1 MAQRYKAAWLSV
13 RQITPRVLSCG
24 RPLSIFAAPLCSRYI
39 QPWLNLQAA
48 ARRPVTTGEAS
59 MAVTDYRTLIDS
71 SNTYSGLTGIE
82 GVYAAGEG
90 VLYRSADGSFH
101 EAVRL
106 SDRAYLFMTEVSP
119 TGDSCHTQVVE
130 DNDWLHVQF
139 RFKGSGFE
147 HVAQRH
153 VETPER
159 SCIVSRY
166 PQGSVIEREIPRA
179 DTWKYACLYL
189 CPSALTSLLDIDAS
203 MLPETS
209 NWMAVQRYPEFRC
222 DTLPLFPALL
232 APLSDIFACTFR
244 GHIRRAYMR
253 AKSLEILSTLVH
265 ALDHASEQP
274 RDNAIKLRPA
284 DLTKLALARSIM
296 AEHLESPLSLA
307 DLGRRVGLNR
317 TKLALGFKATYGDS
331 VQAYWRDARLVRA
344 RELLQSG
351 AMEVTEAAFSA
362 GYSET
367 SSFTRAFTRKFGVLP
382 KTLKRKAA
390 NDGPGRC

>member
-1 MAQRYKAAWLSV
+1 
-13 RQITPRVLSCG
+13 
-24 RPLSIFAAPLCSRYI
+24 
-39 QPWLNLQAA
+39 
-48 ARRPVTTGEAS
+48 

-71 SNTYSGLTGIE
+71 SKTYSGLTWNE
-82 GVYAAGEG
+82 GVYAAGDG
-90 VLYRSADGSFH
+90 VQYRSADGSFH

-106 SDRAYLFMTEVSP
+106 SDRAYLFLTEVAP
-119 TGDSCHTQVVE
+119 TRDSCHTQVVE
-130 DNDWLHVQF
+130 GNDWLHVQF

-153 VETPER
+153 LVETPER

-179 DTWKYACLYL
+179 DAWKYACLYL
-189 CPSALTSLLDIDAS
+189 CPTVLASLLDIDAS

-209 NWMAVQRYPEFRC
+209 SWMALQRYPEFRC
-222 DTLPLFPALL
+222 NTLPLFPALM

-244 GHIRRAYMR
+244 GHMRRAYMR
-253 AKSLEILSTLVH
+253 AKSLEILATLVH
-265 ALDHASEQP
+265 ALDQSSDPQK
-274 RDNAIKLRPA
+274 DNAVKLSSS

-296 AEHLESPLSLA
+296 AEHLENPLSLA
-307 DLGRRVGLNR
+307 DLGRRVGLSR

-362 GYSET
+362 GYSEI

-382 KTLKRKAA
+382 KTLKRRGG
-390 NDGPGRC
+390 NDGSTRRS

>member
-1 MAQRYKAAWLSV
+1 
-13 RQITPRVLSCG
+13 
-24 RPLSIFAAPLCSRYI
+24 
-39 QPWLNLQAA
+39 
-48 ARRPVTTGEAS
+48 

-71 SNTYSGLTGIE
+71 AKTYSGYAGIE
-82 GVYAAGEG
+82 GVYAAGDG
-90 VLYRSADGSFH
+90 MRFRSPDGSFH

-106 SDRAYLFMTEVSP
+106 SEEAYLFMTEVAP
-119 TGDSCHTQVVE
+119 TGDSSHTQVVE

-147 HVAQRH
+147 HVAQRYV

-166 PQGSVIEREIPRA
+166 PQGSIIEREIPRA
-179 DTWKYACLYL
+179 EAWKYACLYL
-189 CPSALTSLLDIDAS
+189 SPTALTSLLDIDAS

-209 NWMAVQRYPEFRC
+209 NWMALQRYPEFRC
-222 DTLPLFPALL
+222 NTLPLFPALI

-253 AKSLEILSTLVH
+253 AKSVEILSTLVH
-265 ALDHASEQP
+265 ALDYANEQP
-274 RDNAIKLRPA
+274 KDNAIKLSAA
-284 DLTKLALARSIM
+284 DLTKLAQARSIM
-296 AEHLESPLSLA
+296 AAHLEQPLSLA
-307 DLGRRVGLNR
+307 DLGRRVGLSR

-351 AMEVTEAAFSA
+351 AMEVTEAAFCA
-362 GYSET
+362 GYSEI

-390 NDGPGRC
+390 TDDLSRR